1 MLAVEIEEKDNLIL
15 NLTQRLEACEAHPP
29 SSPPSRPPSPPSPP
43 RMIELNFTLVYDGNV
58 TGLGDV
64 PTTTRIALVV
74 CLSATMAMAGESSED
89 EAPGLDDVRV
99 YQDGADVVAQID
111 APAIWP
117 HLLQM
122 LVGCRETV
130 ARAIGD
136 VAISPGSWHAR
147 SVDVMPPS
155 PPPAPPPDLLDEMGS
170 GGWPPPSAP
179 GCSSNAGMSMTLTS
193 DVAAGA
199 LTLLVMMRDCGLEGG
214 MQLVVA
220 PGMSN
225 EEVVTLSDDEDRT
238 DRRRR
243 LTSVTIMEYALVLST
258 SLRFSHG
265 TGELVRVYEDL
276 SPPPASSPTP
286 PPFPPPL
293 ECACGEAQP
302 TAPPQ
307 EPPSAPPLPEAPPL
321 VSMSEE
327 DSLTSDA
334 LTSEDGAGIA
344 LWTVGGAAVII
355 LLLLCCIFLL
365 LFALPRYLKRRKEAK
380 QKKKRAP
387 DPFPA
392 APLAPPAPAP
402 LPAPEPMPAPTP
414 AVLQRRLSGG
424 WDGKLWQY
432 GEEASASPAAPALER
447 VALETSNISLHI
459 SPALSSTASNS
470 QVSPSRR
477 AGVPLHPG
485 WGAKG
490 SWTGASEQVLSQT
503 IAASPLPPSYD
514 GSNAVGGTAPAPWAP
529 SQPLADSRRSK
540 RTPVSV

>member
-1 MLAVEIEEKDNLIL
+1 VLAVEIEEKDNLII

-43 RMIELNFTLVYDGNV
+43 RMIELNFTLMYDI
-58 TGLGDV
+58 GDV
-64 PTTTRIALVV
+64 TTTTRIALVAF
-74 CLSATMAMAGESSED
+74 LSASMASSDD
-89 EAPGLDDVRV
+89 EPPGLDDVRV
-99 YQDGADVVAQID
+99 YQDGVDVIAQIY

-122 LVGCRETV
+122 LASSREMV
-130 ARAIGD
+130 ARAIGG
-136 VAISPGSWHAR
+136 VAISSWHAR
-147 SVDVMPPS
+147 AVDLLPPSPPS
-155 PPPAPPPDLLDEMGS
+155 PPPESPSGEDYGS
-170 GGWPPPSAP
+170 GGWEPSP
-179 GCSSNAGMSMTLTS
+179 LPSCSSNAERSMTLSS
-193 DVAAGA
+193 DVAAA
-199 LTLLVMMRDCGLEGG
+199 AQTLLVMMRDCGLEGG

-286 PPFPPPL
+286 TPFPPPL

-529 SQPLADSRRSK
+529 SQPLTDSRRSK

>member
-1 MLAVEIEEKDNLIL
+1 
-15 NLTQRLEACEAHPP
+15 
-29 SSPPSRPPSPPSPP
+29 
-43 RMIELNFTLVYDGNV
+43 MIELNFTLVYDGNV

-225 EEVVTLSDDEDRT
+225 EEVVTLSDDEDGSGT

-265 TGELVRVYEDL
+265 AGELVRVYVD
-276 SPPPASSPTP
+276 SPPPLASSPAP
-286 PPFPPPL
+286 PPFPPPSC
-293 ECACGEAQP
+293 ECES
-302 TAPPQ
+302 TTPPH
-307 EPPSAPPLPEAPPL
+307 EPPSTPPPLTPPEAPQL
-321 VSMSEE
+321 VTLSEQE
-327 DSLTSDA
+327 SLTSDA
-334 LTSEDGAGIA
+334 LTSLDDGDSATWAI
-344 LWTVGGAAVII
+344 VGSVVIVLLI
-355 LLLLCCIFLL
+355 LLCIA
-365 LFALPRYLKRRKEAK
+365 ALVALRARRRRREEAK
-380 QKKKRAP
+380 AQQRK
-387 DPFPA
+387 
-392 APLAPPAPAP
+392 PPAPAP
-402 LPAPEPMPAPTP
+402 LPEPTSPASP
-414 AVLQRRLSGG
+414 VMQDRLSGG
-424 WDGKLWQY
+424 WAGKLWQH
-432 GEEASASPAAPALER
+432 GDAVDPTGDSLQFSPGQASSHTSPQRLAVL
-447 VALETSNISLHI
+447 
-459 SPALSSTASNS
+459 
-470 QVSPSRR
+470 
-477 AGVPLHPG
+477 LHPG
-485 WGAKG
+485 WDARGR
-490 SWTGASEQVLSQT
+490 
-503 IAASPLPPSYD
+503 SPL
-514 GSNAVGGTAPAPWAP
+514 
-529 SQPLADSRRSK
+529 QPTGDSGYLEDLGVR
-540 RTPVSV
+540 V